1 MCVTLYEILL
11 QLMGVLMVNIRL
23 VMPLELKQPCAMAWK
38 QRPINLET
46 SIFRWGVR
54 QKLL

>member
-1 MCVTLYEILL
+1 MCVTLYEILF
-11 QLMGVLMVNIRL
+11 MGVLMVNIRL